1 MKENA
6 RLIIPL
12 WGRVYADKL
21 TSMTLP
27 ALLAPGNLPSLC
39 TMFEVEVV
47 IVTETKLFDLIRN
60 SRPFQRVATLCST
73 KLVPI
78 DDVVSAL
85 PGDYGVVLT
94 KALYRGFLDLG
105 AKVTETFLL
114 FLNADFIIAD
124 GSYRHL
130 GELMLAGHRVIH
142 APSFR
147 VILEEVWPKL
157 ETRVDRKNA
166 VLAIPPRE
174 MVKLALSHKHLTVKA
189 RTINQRFYHQWCMD
203 QFYWYVDE
211 DTLIGYQWPVALVAI
226 KPECVVTEPTLVWDF
241 AYVPDAAPTL
251 EKFFIKDSDD
261 FFMVEPQSRVTGEEL
276 IRPGW
281 ITVDEVVKYLNNWTT
296 KEQRHCG
303 EQLLVFHADDL
314 PAGLDE
320 VIDESR
326 RYMSEITR
334 RLSPQPQPHANH
346 RMLGPWFAAA
356 VERINERQAV
366 SPEAADQ
373 FSQDIAA
380 LPAAKP
386 LPVRRGMIGKLSAWV
401 RAIQR
406 KMFGSLPLLRPSHP
420 LWLDTA
426 DVAAHLSAWRQAGRD
441 RVLWLSSKDSF
452 FHSLLTE
459 RSDATRLLLKQ
470 PDHSS
475 VEDTPYDACLCELSP
490 TEISNLPALYAKIRP
505 LVAEGAEILFYVYK
519 RGPMPLR
526 GNPFEAYEE
535 LFPAIDVSTI
545 RFHGNTLTCLIR
557 NLFIKCSRFFPHIP
571 AARAAVSG
579 ITLILL
585 APFAW
590 LANRQADRRDATIF
604 TPTWTST
611 VVHFVVR
618 KKPEAVAHMARA
630 GRRTNAEHEGAAR
643 LYAQSL

>member
-27 ALLAPGNLPSLC
+27 ALLAPGNLPALC
-39 TMFEVEVV
+39 AMFEVEVV

-60 SRPFQRVATLCST
+60 SHAFQRVAALCST
-73 KLVPI
+73 KLTPI
-78 DDVVSAL
+78 DDLISNL
-85 PGDYGVVLT
+85 PGDYGIVLT

-105 AKVTETFLL
+105 AKVTDTFLL

-124 GSYRHL
+124 GSYRRL

-142 APSFR
+142 SPSFR

-157 ETRVDRKNA
+157 EARVDRKNA

-174 MVKLALSHKHLTVKA
+174 MVKLALKHKHLTVKA
-189 RTINQRFYHQWCMD
+189 RTVNQRFYHQWCMD

-226 KPECVVTEPTLVWDF
+226 KPECVVTDPTLVWDF
-241 AYVPDAAPTL
+241 AYIPDVAPTL
-251 EKFFIKDSDD
+251 DKFFIGDSDD
-261 FFMVEPQSRVTGEEL
+261 FFMLEPQSRITGEEL

-281 ITVDEVVKYLNNWTT
+281 IPVDDIVAYLNNWTT
-296 KEQRHCG
+296 KEQRDCG
-303 EQLLVFHADDL
+303 QQLLVFHADDL
-314 PAGLDE
+314 PAGLDQ

-326 RYMSEITR
+326 QYMSEITK
-334 RLSPQPQPHANH
+334 RLSPQPQSHINH

-356 VERINERQAV
+356 VKRINERKTSSRAL
-366 SPEAADQ
+366 PDQ
-373 FSQDIAA
+373 FPPDNAPARAA
-380 LPAAKP
+380 NPP
-386 LPVRRGMIGKLSAWV
+386 PVLRRVIDKLAGAV
-401 RAIQR
+401 RAIHCR
-406 KMFGSLPLLRPSHP
+406 MFGSLPLLRPAHP

-426 DVAAHLSAWRQAGRD
+426 DVAARLSAWRQAGRD

-452 FHSLLTE
+452 FHSLLTD

-470 PDHSS
+470 PDHPSG
-475 VEDTPYDACLCELSP
+475 EDISYDGCLCELSP
-490 TEISNLPALYAKIRP
+490 TEIANLPALYAKIRP
-505 LVAEGAEILFYVYK
+505 LVRDGAEILFYVYR

-526 GNPFEAYEE
+526 INPFEAYEE
-535 LFPAIDVSTI
+535 LFPAIDVSMI
-545 RFHGNTLTCLIR
+545 RFHGNTVTCLIR
-557 NLFIKCSRFFPHIP
+557 NLFIKCSQLFAHIP
-571 AARAAVSG
+571 AARAASAG
-579 ITLILL
+579 MTLIVL

-590 LANRQADRRDATIF
+590 LANRLADRRDAMVY

-611 VVHFVVR
+611 VLHFLVR
-618 KKPEAVAHMARA
+618 KKTEAGPSSGRFAHAKRESAVRFMAQ
-630 GRRTNAEHEGAAR
+630 G
-643 LYAQSL
+643 

>member
-1 MKENA
+1 MKDNA

-39 TMFEVEVV
+39 AMFEVEVV
-47 IVTETKLFDLIRN
+47 IVTETKLFDLIRS
-60 SRPFQRVATLCST
+60 SRAFQRVATLCST
-73 KLVPI
+73 KLMPI
-78 DDVVSAL
+78 DDLMSGL

-105 AKVTETFLL
+105 AKVTDTFLL

-124 GSYRHL
+124 GSYRRL

-147 VILEEVWPKL
+147 VILEEVWPRL
-157 ETRVDRKNA
+157 ESRADRKNA

-174 MVKLALSHKHLTVKA
+174 MVKLALNYKHLTVKA
-189 RTINQRFYHQWCMD
+189 RTVNQRFYHQWCMD
-203 QFYWYVDE
+203 QFYWFVDE
-211 DTLIGYQWPVALVAI
+211 DTLIGYQWPIALIAI
-226 KPECVVTEPTLVWDF
+226 KPERVVSEPTLVWDF
-241 AYVPDAAPTL
+241 AYIPDAAPTL
-251 EKFFIKDSDD
+251 EKFFIEDSDD
-261 FFMVEPQSRVTGEEL
+261 FFMLEPQSRVTGEEL

-281 ITVDEVVKYLNNWTT
+281 ITFDDIVKYLNNWTT

-314 PAGLDE
+314 PAGIDE

-326 RYMSEITR
+326 GYMSEIAK
-334 RLSPQPQPHANH
+334 RLSPQPQPHVNH

-356 VERINERQAV
+356 VKRIDEGQAV
-366 SPEAADQ
+366 SASVDP
-373 FSQDIAA
+373 SPQDIV
-380 LPAAKP
+380 PAPKR
-386 LPVRRGMIGKLSAWV
+386 LPVRHGMIGKLSAWV
-401 RAIQR
+401 RAIHCR
-406 KMFGSLPLLRPSHP
+406 MFGSLPLLRPTHP
-420 LWLDTA
+420 LWLDTV
-426 DVAAHLSAWRQAGRD
+426 DVAARLSAWHQAGRD
-441 RVLWLSSKDSF
+441 RILWLSSKDSF

-459 RSDATRLLLKQ
+459 RSDATRLLLRQ
-470 PDHSS
+470 PDDSS
-475 VEDTPYDACLCELSP
+475 IEDTPYDACLCELSP

-505 LVAEGAEILFYVYK
+505 LVSDGAEILFYVYK

-526 GNPFEAYEE
+526 ANPFQAYEE
-535 LFPAIDVSTI
+535 LFPATDVSTI

-557 NLFIKCSRFFPHIP
+557 NLYIKCSLFFPHIP
-571 AARAAVSG
+571 ATRAAVG
-579 ITLILL
+579 AITLVLL
-585 APFAW
+585 TPFAW

-618 KKPEAVAHMARA
+618 KKPEVTAHMEHT
-630 GRRTNAEHEGAAR
+630 GRRVNVERQGAAR
-643 LYAQSL
+643 FYAQRL